1 MTEFPKMIFIDL
13 DLKQTLGTDL
23 AIEAMCCHAPPRI
36 IISKHHHI
44 IAALVGKK

>member
-44 IAALVGKK
+44 IAALEAQK

>member
-23 AIEAMCCHAPPRI
+23 VMEAMRRYPPPTI
-36 IISKHHHI
+36 IISKHHI
-44 IAALVGKK
+44 IPVGKK